1 MDKEDVIYFV
11 GDLLVA
17 ITCPYLFLLSDQ
29 PFKVLC
35 GIKDKEDKNKD
46 LKGDQELDRI
56 NNLENILCEMYAE
69 CYSEDELEDM
79 YNEIRQLSACCLE
92 HRAEEIGLDPDTVGY

>member
-1 MDKEDVIYFV
+1 M
-11 GDLLVA
+11 
-17 ITCPYLFLLSDQ
+17 
-29 PFKVLC
+29 
-35 GIKDKEDKNKD
+35 
-46 LKGDQELDRI
+46 KGDQELDRI

>member
-1 MDKEDVIYFV
+1 M
-11 GDLLVA
+11 
-17 ITCPYLFLLSDQ
+17 
-29 PFKVLC
+29 
-35 GIKDKEDKNKD
+35 N
-46 LKGDQELDRI
+46 RI

-79 YNEIRQLSACCLE
+79 YNEIRQFSACCLE